1 MAETMKAPTTES
13 GRPTFAR
20 MDQSTREHWNHI
32 AEESIGDWPNVAD
45 RILGMLAD
53 LEAVTNGFA
62 VNQLIH
68 ACQTAARAQRAGA
81 DDEVVVA
88 SLCHD
93 MAKAVS
99 EPNHPAT
106 AAAFLKPYVRPDVE
120 WMVRV
125 HQDFQG
131 RHYYGF
137 MGKDPDAREQHR
149 GHPAYDLA
157 ERFADEW
164 DQTSFDPEYDTPPLE
179 HFEPMVREVFSVPR
193 YS

>member
-1 MAETMKAPTTES
+1 MAETMQGPTTKS

-20 MDQSTREHWNHI
+20 MDESTHDHWNHI
-32 AEESIGDWPNVAD
+32 AEESIADWPNVAD
-45 RILGMLAD
+45 RFLAMLRE
-53 LEAVTNGFA
+53 LEPVTNGFA
-62 VNQLIH
+62 VNQLVH
-68 ACQTAARAQRAGA
+68 ACQTAARAERAGA

-88 SLCHD
+88 ALCHD
-93 MAKAVS
+93 IAKAVS

-106 AAAFLKPYVRPDVE
+106 AAALLKPYVRPEVE

-149 GHPAYDLA
+149 EHPAFALA
-157 ERFADEW
+157 EQFADDW
-164 DQTSFDPEYDTPPLE
+164 DQRAFDPEYDTPPLE
-179 HFEPMVREVFSVPR
+179 HFEAKVRAVFSVPK